1 MYKTIMIP
9 VDLAHQERLD
19 KALATGADLAK
30 LYGSSLHVV
39 GVTGTAPGSVAH
51 TPEEY
56 AGKLT
61 AFAEAQ
67 SQSRGVAF
75 RPLIEI
81 AHDPAIDLD
90 EALEKACKEIGADLV
105 VMASHVPGFGDHFR
119 SSNAGYLSAHSSI
132 SVFVV
137 R

>member
-1 MYKTIMIP
+1 MRAPKIARQHDGGNAGATADVEHAP
-9 VDLAHQERLD
+9 VLQH
-19 KALATGADLAK
+19 
-30 LYGSSLHVV
+30 
-39 GVTGTAPGSVAH
+39 
-51 TPEEY
+51 
-56 AGKLT
+56 
-61 AFAEAQ
+61 
-67 SQSRGVAF
+67 
-75 RPLIEI
+75 IEI

>member
-19 KALATGADLAK
+19 KALSAGADLAK
-30 LYGSSLHVV
+30 LYGSALYVV
-39 GVTGTAPGSVAH
+39 GVTGTAPSALAH

-67 SQSRGVAF
+67 SQSRGVPFKA
-75 RPLIEI
+75 LTEI
-81 AHDPAIDLD
+81 AHDPAIEVDA
-90 EALEKACKEIGADLV
+90 ALEKACKEIDADLV
-105 VMASHVPGFGDHFR
+105 VMASHVPGFTDHFW
-119 SSNAGYLSAHSSI
+119 SSNAGYLTAHTSI